1 MTTSAT
7 SSPHLLETTG
17 QVVATTDERFVSY
30 NVEMVEVTGGEF
42 WKPYD
47 AGSGKVI
54 RPPIDLSSARLR
66 NLASALGPS
75 YVRVSGSW
83 ANWTYFDPDATA
95 GATAPRGFDGLLTG
109 EQWIGVGEFARAVN
123 GLVVTS
129 FPSSRGARDA
139 KGVWREDSASTL
151 IRFSQSHNVP
161 VVAAEFFNEASLPIG
176 VPRGYAA
183 PEYERDFAIF
193 AEVMREIAPEID
205 LVGPGSTSEEISALL
220 PPSITPEELLEASA
234 GDLDVFSYHY
244 YPKVSARCGS
254 TEGPEVALSAQFLGR
269 LDTTKANYERL
280 RDRYLPG
287 APMWVTEI
295 AQAGC
300 GGDRWAATYRD
311 VVRFVHNLGR
321 LALGD
326 GNVMF
331 HNTLAASDYG
341 LISEDNLV
349 PRPNYWAAVLW
360 TRLMGRRVLSP
371 KTTVAG
377 DDVTIFAHG
386 HATAAGT
393 SFAVLNASTSTSYE
407 VVTPSGDALV
417 YRLDAT
423 DLDAHDVSLNGVLLR
438 AGEDGTLPPLDAVEA
453 HGPITVAPA
462 SVVFVVDPTAVINA
476 G

>member
-1 MTTSAT
+1 MTTSAA
-7 SSPHLLETTG
+7 SSPHVLETTG
-17 QVVATTDERFVSY
+17 QVIATTDERFVSY

-47 AGSGKVI
+47 AGKGKVLHA
-54 RPPIDLSSARLR
+54 PIDLAAERLR

-95 GATAPRGFDGLLTG
+95 GTTAPRGFDGLLTG
-109 EQWIGVGEFARAVN
+109 EQWIGVGEFARAVDA
-123 GLVVTS
+123 LVVTS

-139 KGVWREDSASTL
+139 GGVWRDDSASTL
-151 IRFSQSHNVP
+151 IRFSQSHDVP

-176 VPRGYAA
+176 VPKGYAA
-183 PEYERDFAIF
+183 SEYERDFAIF

-205 LVGPGSTSEEISALL
+205 LVGPGSTSEAISAAL
-220 PPSITPEELLEASA
+220 PPTITPEELLAASA
-234 GDLDVFSYHY
+234 QNLNVFSYHF
-244 YPKVSARCGS
+244 YPKLSERCGS
-254 TEGPEVALSAQFLGR
+254 TEGPEVAFSAEFLGR
-269 LDTTKANYERL
+269 VDTTKANYERL
-280 RDRYLPG
+280 RDRHLPG

-300 GGDRWAATYRD
+300 GGDRWASTYRD

-321 LALGD
+321 LAVGD

-341 LISEDNLV
+341 LIDGDTLV

-360 TRLMGRRVLSP
+360 KRLMGRHVLSP
-371 KTTVAG
+371 KTTAAG
-377 DDVTIFAHG
+377 DDVTIFAHD

-393 SFAVLNASTSTSYE
+393 SFAVVNASTSTHCE

-417 YRLDAT
+417 YRLDAS
-423 DLDAHDVSLNGVLLR
+423 DLDARDVSLNGALLR
-438 AGEDGTLPPLDAVEA
+438 VEEDGTLPPLDALETR
-453 HGPITVAPA
+453 GPITVPPA
-462 SVVFVVDPTAVINA
+462 AVVFVVDPAAAISA
-476 G
+476 R